1 MAARVCKDCVAD
13 WADEQRLHLRWEN
26 TTEPTGPKLLTAY
39 LYDVGPSRQRPAP
52 YPGPR
57 CATHDRE
64 VRRARKAKNH
74 GKYVQR
80 QYGLGEH
87 DYGYLY
93 EAQNGTCAI
102 CERATGATRRLSVD
116 HDHKCCNGPVSCGAC
131 VRGLLCRPCNDLL
144 GHCRD
149 DWRMLARAIRYL
161 QNPPGG
167 EVLRKRRSG
176 T

>member
-1 MAARVCKDCVAD
+1 MPRICKDCYPDKESRETAALMGGAEVGG
-13 WADEQRLHLRWEN
+13 RLL
-26 TTEPTGPKLLTAY
+26 KA
-39 LYDVGPSRQRPAP
+39 RPAP

-57 CATHDRE
+57 CASHDRE
-64 VRRARKAKNH
+64 KRRKAKEQSH

-80 QYGLGEH
+80 TYGFGEH

-102 CERATGATRRLSVD
+102 CERATGATRKLSVD
-116 HDHKCCNGPVSCGAC
+116 HDHKCCAQSTSCGAC

-161 QNPPGG
+161 QAPPGAD
-167 EVLRKRRSG
+167 VIRKRRG
-176 T
+176 GLT